1 MTYRNLVEL
10 HRCQAEQLGSSKPA
24 LRYKKDGAWHSI
36 SWPDY
41 RAEATA
47 CAAALIDAGI
57 QPGDRVGILAEN
69 SVQWLI
75 ADIGIMAA
83 GGVNVPPHAPLTARQ
98 VHFQLDD
105 AGVRWVFVSTQDQL
119 DKIIRIRSEL
129 PKLKGIVAFD
139 SKATGGDVISWD
151 RFLQRGRELLP
162 RLAAEI
168 TRRERE
174 LVPDDLATIIYTSGT
189 TGNPKGVMLSHGNL
203 VSNTLATHEAF
214 PRQPDSVLL
223 TWLPFSHIYA
233 RTVDHYGTIVGGVT
247 ACLAESPETVVQ
259 NLAEIHPTHM
269 SSVPRFYE
277 KVLTAVS
284 PLGPEQSK
292 KALRGIFG
300 PRVDFLSSG
309 GAPLSRPVADAYQ
322 AAGLL
327 VLQGYGLTESSPVIT
342 FNRKDSY
349 KLGTV
354 GQPIPGV
361 EVKIAPDGE
370 VLTRGPHV
378 MKGYW
383 NNAQATAESLQNG
396 WLHTGDLGSIDSDG
410 FLSITGRKKELLVLS
425 NGKKVVPTFIEGLL
439 VADDCI
445 DQAVVCGEAR
455 PFLTALVVPNW
466 DNLKKALGA
475 GGVSL
480 DGKSPEELAGASSV
494 REFLQQQMRSALADV
509 SNYEQVK
516 KFLVLPR
523 PLTVAAEELTVSLKV
538 RRNVVLGRYA
548 GQLETLYRERED
560 SLAEVG

>member
-1 MTYRNLVEL
+1 MNYRNLVEL
-10 HRCQAEQLGSSKPA
+10 HRCQAEALGSRPA
-24 LRYKKDGAWHSI
+24 LRYKKDGAWQSL
-36 SWPDY
+36 SWSDY
-41 RAEATA
+41 RAAA
-47 CAAALIDAGI
+47 MDCGAALIDAGI
-57 QPGDRVGILAEN
+57 EPGDRVGILSEN
-69 SVQWLI
+69 CVQWLI
-75 ADIGIMAA
+75 ADIGLMIA
-83 GGVNVPPHAPLTARQ
+83 GAVNVPPHSPLTARQ

-105 AGVRWVFVSTQDQL
+105 AGVRWVFVSTEDQL
-119 DKIIRIRSEL
+119 EKIRKIRSEL
-129 PKLKGIVAFD
+129 PNLRGVVVFD
-139 SKATGGDVISWD
+139 NRAAGADAVSWNA
-151 RFLQRGRELLP
+151 FLQRGHELLP
-162 RLAAEI
+162 RLGAEI
-168 TRRERE
+168 ARRERA
-174 LVPDDLATIIYTSGT
+174 LGPDDLATIIYTSGT
-189 TGNPKGVMLSHGNL
+189 TGNPKGVMLTHGNL
-203 VSNTLATHEAF
+203 VSNTLASYEAF
-214 PRQPDSVLL
+214 PRQPDSVIL

-233 RTVDHYGTIVGGVT
+233 RTVDHYGSIVGGVT
-247 ACLAESPETVVQ
+247 ACLAESPETVIQ

-277 KVLTAVS
+277 KVLGAVS
-284 PLGPEQSK
+284 ALGPEQSK
-292 KALRGIFG
+292 RALRGIFG

-309 GAPLSRPVADAYQ
+309 GAPLSRPVAEAYQ

-354 GQPIPGV
+354 GQVIPGV

-370 VLTRGPHV
+370 VLTRGSHV

-383 NNAQATAESLQNG
+383 NNPQATAEALQNG
-396 WLHTGDLGSIDSDG
+396 WLHTGDLGSLDSDG

-455 PFLTALVVPNW
+455 PFLTALIVPNW
-466 DNLKKALGA
+466 DNMKKALGA

-480 DGKSPEELAGASSV
+480 DSKPPEELAKDPSV
-494 REFLQQQMRSALADV
+494 REFLQQQVRSALADV
-509 SNYEQVK
+509 SNWEQVK

-523 PLTVAAEELTVSLKV
+523 PLSVADEELTVSLKV

-548 GQLETLYRERED
+548 GQLEALYRERED

>member
-10 HRCQAEQLGSSKPA
+10 HRCQAEQLGSRPA

-36 SWPDY
+36 SWPEY
-41 RAEATA
+41 RAEASA

-83 GGVNVPPHAPLTARQ
+83 GAVNVPPHAPLTARQ

-119 DKIIRIRSEL
+119 DKIIRIKSEL
-129 PKLKGIVAFD
+129 PNLRGVVAFD
-139 SKATGGDVISWD
+139 SSATGGDVVSWD
-151 RFLQRGRELLP
+151 RFLERGRQLLP

-174 LVPDDLATIIYTSGT
+174 LGPDDLATIIYTSGT
-189 TGNPKGVMLSHGNL
+189 TGNPKGVMLTHGNL

-233 RTVDHYGTIVGGVT
+233 RTIDHYGTIVGGVT
-247 ACLAESPETVVQ
+247 ACLAESPETVIP
-259 NLAEIHPTHM
+259 NLAEIQPTHM

-284 PLGPEQSK
+284 ALGPEQSK
-292 KALRGIFG
+292 RALRGIFG
-300 PRVDFLSSG
+300 PRIDFLSSG

-383 NNAQATAESLQNG
+383 NNPQATAESLQNG
-396 WLHTGDLGSIDSDG
+396 WLHTGDLGSLDSDG

-466 DNLKKALGA
+466 DNLKRALGA

-480 DGKSPEELAGASSV
+480 DGKSPEELARDSSV
-494 REFLQQQMRSALADV
+494 REFLQQQVRSALADV
-509 SNYEQVK
+509 SNSEQVK
-516 KFLVLPR
+516 RFLVLPR
-523 PLTVAAEELTVSLKV
+523 PLTVADEELTVSLKV

-548 GQLETLYRERED
+548 GQLEALYRERED